1 MTALMKAVVV
11 LVLLTLMVLTPSY
24 GDGHARGESLGLS
37 VEAYPA
43 KCQFKPGE
51 TVSIEVVI
59 SNAHAWRACGELSVS
74 IKRLAEEVHVVHISI
89 EVQPRASLTR
99 EFRWA
104 PPPEVAGYGVD
115 VALEVGADLLR
126 ASTAFDVVD
135 SWTRAPRYGFLC
147 DFPHEDADVGK
158 RADSM
163 NRYHINAVQFY
174 DWMYRHDTL
183 LPGNQEFTDSMG
195 RRLSIRTVESKIRT
209 VKEFGMVAMAY
220 VTVYAASREFFEKH
234 RDWALWERINAPYTL
249 GDGYLYLMNP
259 ARNSPWHA
267 RMMSEYQQAVSC
279 MGFDGLHID
288 QYGYPKD
295 AFTTPTCDAES
306 LLRVDRVFADFV
318 DDAKDAVGKVRPG
331 AYVVFNCV
339 NNWPVENIAP
349 SDADIVYI
357 EVWPPHDTYADIVEL
372 ISEGRRLGSGKAVV
386 LAAYL
391 SPAFE
396 PSVRYLDAVIFSA
409 GGSHIELGEGENM
422 LADPYFPKYER
433 IPSRLAHALRRYYDF
448 CTRYVELLYLGVT
461 EGAPGVEVSVLDY
474 PSTTQDSAEEEI
486 WLFPKR
492 KENLVIINLVNFLRV
507 KVPLWRSDQQAP
519 PILSDV
525 RLRVRLERPLSEVYF
540 ASPEYEDGKM
550 VKLEAIRVGEPREY
564 AYEFVAPHLEY
575 WSTVVIREQAG

>member
-1 MTALMKAVVV
+1 
-11 LVLLTLMVLTPSY
+11 
-24 GDGHARGESLGLS
+24 
-37 VEAYPA
+37 
-43 KCQFKPGE
+43 
-51 TVSIEVVI
+51 
-59 SNAHAWRACGELSVS
+59 
-74 IKRLAEEVHVVHISI
+74 
-89 EVQPRASLTR
+89 
-99 EFRWA
+99 
-104 PPPEVAGYGVD
+104 
-115 VALEVGADLLR
+115 
-126 ASTAFDVVD
+126 
-135 SWTRAPRYGFLC
+135 
-147 DFPHEDADVGK
+147 
-158 RADSM
+158 
-163 NRYHINAVQFY
+163 
-174 DWMYRHDTL
+174 
-183 LPGNQEFTDSMG
+183 
-195 RRLSIRTVESKIRT
+195 
-209 VKEFGMVAMAY
+209 
-220 VTVYAASREFFEKH
+220 
-234 RDWALWERINAPYTL
+234 
-249 GDGYLYLMNP
+249 
-259 ARNSPWHA
+259 
-267 RMMSEYQQAVSC
+267 
-279 MGFDGLHID
+279 
-288 QYGYPKD
+288 
-295 AFTTPTCDAES
+295 PTCDAES